1 MKELK
6 NVLTSYIAMVYG
18 LPQLKE
24 ASMGYLSKL
33 QVIERAKGQRQFY
46 LICPAPL
53 AQALEMEKG
62 ETLEW
67 IVEDK
72 WTLTVKR
79 IGADSGPVQRRRR
92 HGKG

>member
-1 MKELK
+1 
-6 NVLTSYIAMVYG
+6 
-18 LPQLKE
+18 
-24 ASMGYLSKL
+24 MGYLTKV

-62 ETLEW
+62 EAIEW

-72 WTLTVKR
+72 WTLSINRVQARQTQ
-79 IGADSGPVQRRRR
+79 SQRRS
-92 HGKG
+92 HGQG